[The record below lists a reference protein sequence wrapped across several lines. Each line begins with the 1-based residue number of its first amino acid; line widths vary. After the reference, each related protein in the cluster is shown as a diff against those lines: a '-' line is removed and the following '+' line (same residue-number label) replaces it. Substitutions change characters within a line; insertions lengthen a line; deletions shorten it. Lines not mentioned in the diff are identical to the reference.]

1 VDFLQS
7 TIALLLAGGG
17 GSLAA
22 VFGKGLWR
30 HISGRSAERR
40 EINRNY
46 LHERDDADA
55 YRRVVFEHASELRG
69 ILLAQGLG
77 ELIPPWPENPNAPSK
92 EKKP

>member
-1 VDFLQS
+1 VELLQS
-7 TIALLLAGGG
+7 TVALLLAGGG

-30 HISGRSAERR
+30 HISGRSTARR
-40 EINRNY
+40 TENRNY
-46 LHERDDADA
+46 LRERDDADA

-77 ELIPPWPENPNAPSK
+77 NLIPPWPENPNPPEK
-92 EKKP
+92 E